1 MKKQLLLCALA
12 DKYVNDVPSKT
23 GRIRLLGKAGKCG
36 CAFITPR
43 VSICALATLLA
54 QHDTQRSGCC

>member
-1 MKKQLLLCALA
+1 MKKQLLLGALA
-12 DKYVNDVPSKT
+12 NKQVNDVPSQT

-36 CAFITPR
+36 YAFINPQ

-54 QHDTQRSGCC
+54 QHDTQH